1 MALIAQNCQME
12 EVAQIIEIDIKEEK
26 MDRIQ
31 NEVTESDGEIQ
42 TVQDILTKTNT
53 RFQNNTMQSQMMKMV
68 SRELRH
74 RSNKAKKYN
83 HQYYKYLQSLML
95 VFEKLQEQ
103 HRESPCE
110 DNNTVEELLHIIL
123 MLSVEPI
130 YGNRQTEV
138 QEQEKATFRERL

>member
-12 EVAQIIEIDIKEEK
+12 EVAQIIEIDIKEEN
-26 MDRIQ
+26 MYGIQ

-83 HQYYKYLQSLML
+83 HQYYKYIQSLML
-95 VFEKLQEQ
+95 TFEKLQEQ
-103 HRESPCE
+103 HLESPCE
-110 DNNTVEELLHIIL
+110 DNNTVEELLHITL

-130 YGNRQTEV
+130 YVNRQTEV

>member
-12 EVAQIIEIDIKEEK
+12 EVAQIIEIDIKKEK
-26 MDRIQ
+26 MDGMQ
-31 NEVTESDGEIQ
+31 SEVTESDGEIQ

-68 SRELRH
+68 ARELRL

-83 HQYYKYLQSLML
+83 HQYYKYLQNLML
-95 VFEKLQEQ
+95 KFEKLQEQ

-110 DNNTVEELLHIIL
+110 DNNTVEKLLHNITFIFN
-123 MLSVEPI
+123 I
-130 YGNRQTEV
+130 YLPYKHSNN
-138 QEQEKATFRERL
+138 KKHI

>member
-26 MDRIQ
+26 MDGIQ

-95 VFEKLQEQ
+95 IFEKLQEQ

-110 DNNTVEELLHIIL
+110 DNNTVEELLHIIF

>member
-26 MDRIQ
+26 MDGIQ
-31 NEVTESDGEIQ
+31 NEFTESDVEIQ

-68 SRELRH
+68 ARELRH

-83 HQYYKYLQSLML
+83 HQYYMYIQSLML
-95 VFEKLQEQ
+95 TFEKLQEQ
-103 HRESPCE
+103 HRESPSE

-130 YGNRQTEV
+130 YVNLQTEA
-138 QEQEKATFRERL
+138 QEQENATFRERL